1 MACARCDFYIPKD
14 STLSQLLEAH
24 ENLQR
29 MLITGPLADDER
41 AAVEDGQAALDS
53 LVDKLAEVP
62 SPAGPTPR
70 ELGTMA
76 TVTVVPDVEFRP
88 ARPTARTRQ
97 TRFHR
102 VTVVVDH
109 DFGRLVWAG
118 PGRDKATLKQSFDL
132 LGEARSQLV
141 KLVCADA
148 AEWIA
153 TVVGDRAP
161 NATLCADAFHMA
173 SWATKAL
180 DEVRREI
187 WR

>member
-1 MACARCDFYIPKD
+1 
-14 STLSQLLEAH
+14 
-24 ENLQR
+24 
-29 MLITGPLADDER
+29 
-41 AAVEDGQAALDS
+41 
-53 LVDKLAEVP
+53 
-62 SPAGPTPR
+62 
-70 ELGTMA
+70 
-76 TVTVVPDVEFRP
+76 
-88 ARPTARTRQ
+88 
-97 TRFHR
+97 
-102 VTVVVDH
+102 VVDH